1 MIRPLLARGASV
13 ALILA
18 TAVGV
23 PAQAAHKQAAASA
36 PAGGAVAAAM
46 GPVVEPPAQRL
57 SEALSQIG
65 LTACAAPVMQ
75 AGSFLFENGEAN
87 FTVQPLGPDAN
98 RWPTVVMIEGAHA
111 AMGKTRLS
119 TLTIAPGAGCSGFY
133 QQVIY
138 WTQACPELKRT
149 VFAPFNTTRVL
160 LRNVQISELN
170 AGVQLYLM
178 PAGTGCV
185 SVKKELFH

>member
-1 MIRPLLARGASV
+1 VIRSLCSRAAFAALFLAA
-13 ALILA
+13 AI
-18 TAVGV
+18 GV
-23 PAQAAHKQAAASA
+23 PAWAAHRPAAAAA
-36 PAGGAVAAAM
+36 PNAVAAAM
-46 GPVVEPPAQRL
+46 GPVVQPPAQRL
-57 SEALSQIG
+57 AQALTQIG

-87 FTVQPLGPDAN
+87 FTIQPLGPDAN

-111 AMGKTRLS
+111 TMGKTRLS

-138 WTQACPELKRT
+138 WPQACPELKRT
-149 VFAPFNTTRVL
+149 VFAPFTSTRVL